1 MLLPGSSTG
10 QTEETQIPSGDGIE
24 ENLDAEDSAVKDLED
39 VEVKDLVDLNLN
51 LDPDDGKDLE
61 LGPNDLHLDDFLM
74 SGKFDLIAYTDPE
87 LNLDDKKDMF
97 SEEDLDL
104 GDSMEDHQQGETSDL
119 QKALSEKRKGSVDGA
134 DTSSQSGGKSDK
146 REANE
151 AKETLDMFKTED
163 TIKTEVKDEHV
174 QNQDQSLC
182 SGPMNDN
189 RTMTNQEGAGLY
201 EQPGQSDSGST
212 PVLSCLL
219 IKEKLENIGF
229 GPNCS
234 PQKGNMAAQVTG
246 LHPSTGMLMLPRQ
259 HAQDNRLNPSVA
271 MGHRVSPTLVQS
283 RLSMGNLSFGASANQ
298 QVELNLAM
306 VGAGQQP
313 TAHGLNPQGQQGIFP
328 QQQGPSLGQ
337 AGPQNRPLLLEEQP
351 LLLQDL
357 LDQERQEQQQ
367 QRQMQAMIR
376 QRSSDSF
383 FPNMGKGVELQIDM
397 STVLVTHFI

>member
-1 MLLPGSSTG
+1 
-10 QTEETQIPSGDGIE
+10 
-24 ENLDAEDSAVKDLED
+24 
-39 VEVKDLVDLNLN
+39 
-51 LDPDDGKDLE
+51 
-61 LGPNDLHLDDFLM
+61 
-74 SGKFDLIAYTDPE
+74 
-87 LNLDDKKDMF
+87 
-97 SEEDLDL
+97 
-104 GDSMEDHQQGETSDL
+104 
-119 QKALSEKRKGSVDGA
+119 
-134 DTSSQSGGKSDK
+134 
-146 REANE
+146 
-151 AKETLDMFKTED
+151 
-163 TIKTEVKDEHV
+163 
-174 QNQDQSLC
+174 
-182 SGPMNDN
+182 
-189 RTMTNQEGAGLY
+189 MTNQEGAGLY
-201 EQPGQSDSGST
+201 EQPGQTDSGST

-234 PQKGNMAAQVTG
+234 PQKGNMAAQATG

-259 HAQDNRLNPSVA
+259 HAQDNNRLNPSVA

-283 RLSMGNLSFGASANQ
+283 RLSMGNHSFGASANQ

-357 LDQERQEQQQ
+357 LDQERHEQQQ

-383 FPNMGKGVELQIDM
+383 FPNMGKAIELQIDM
-397 STVLVTHFI
+397 STVLVTRFI